1 MSLAASVT
9 FAVIP
14 ASNVALGAD
23 YMAIHHAV
31 TEESHGCIYL
41 KNKAVTV
48 DLVAVRLLA
57 ARLLVMKTGNHN

>member
-14 ASNVALGAD
+14 ASNIALGAD
-23 YMAIHHAV
+23 YMARHHAV
-31 TEESHGCIYL
+31 TKESPVCIYL

>member
-1 MSLAASVT
+1 
-9 FAVIP
+9 
-14 ASNVALGAD
+14 
-23 YMAIHHAV
+23 MARHHAV
-31 TEESHGCIYL
+31 TKESPVCIYL